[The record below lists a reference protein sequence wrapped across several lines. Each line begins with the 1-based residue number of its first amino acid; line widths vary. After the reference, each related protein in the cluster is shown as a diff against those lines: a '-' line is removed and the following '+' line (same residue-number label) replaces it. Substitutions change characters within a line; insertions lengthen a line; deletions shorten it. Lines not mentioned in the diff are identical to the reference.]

1 MVSSMNDAKN
11 RLPCSDDNKMRNLI
25 PRIDMVVSKRS
36 GYSDRGYQEIV
47 KPKGSRVSMLLPILL
62 IALAM
67 VLFLIPEVDIIYK
80 AAGSLALIVAAI
92 FVFIYGSK
100 ARNNVQMH
108 VDEDPYEREL
118 ISLMNEI
125 GLRHQNVDSDIH
137 RIMQIRTDLENIDS
151 MNRRCIELKLSCVE
165 AEKDYIGF
173 LSKFGG
179 KNGYD
184 LAIQNTSDMKVIES
198 NIQLLRNNLVI
209 SGFDPDRPLP
219 EVQYIDID
227 TTRQSD
233 ISSELGS
240 LDERMKSILD
250 TSELDRLIDTS
261 YTLSS
266 KKGSTLRDSAV
277 LLLSSII
284 VQNACSD
291 LYEDVHPG
299 VISTADRYLGMMTGD
314 RYRIDT
320 DPRRTDI
327 AVISDEGTKGSKQ
340 WSSGLRA
347 QVLLSLKLAI
357 AKEMGNGEIPVI
369 LDDVLLPF
377 DSQRKIGACKAL
389 AQLSEEMQ
397 ILMFT
402 CDDAVM
408 HICESLDNTNTIRL
422 D

>member
-1 MVSSMNDAKN
+1 
-11 RLPCSDDNKMRNLI
+11 
-25 PRIDMVVSKRS
+25 
-36 GYSDRGYQEIV
+36 
-47 KPKGSRVSMLLPILL
+47 MLLPILL
-62 IALAM
+62 VALAM
-67 VLFLIPEVDIIYK
+67 VVFLIPEVDIIYK
-80 AAGSLALIVAAI
+80 AAASLALIVTSI
-92 FVFIYGSK
+92 FVFIHGSK
-100 ARNNVQMH
+100 ARNNVQMP
-108 VDEDPYEREL
+108 VDDDPYEKDL

-125 GLRHQNVDSDIH
+125 GIRHQNVDSDIH
-137 RIMQIRTDLENIDS
+137 RLMQIRTDLENIDS
-151 MNRRCIELKLSCVE
+151 MNRRCTELKLSCVE
-165 AEKDYIGF
+165 AEKDYIGI

-184 LAIQNTSDMKVIES
+184 LAIQNTSNVKVIES
-198 NIQLLRNNLVI
+198 NIQLLRNNLVR

-219 EVQYIDID
+219 EIQYIDID

-250 TSELDRLIDTS
+250 TSELDRLIDIS

-266 KKGSTLRDSAV
+266 KKGCTLRDSAV